1 MEKIGGLVNV
11 DADKIIIAQSPVQQE
26 RLWKARRCIREAIHA
41 ASPVFLAEDCVVP
54 RSMIPE
60 FLVELKKYFDSKNL
74 RSIMFGHA
82 GDGNV
87 HIDVLKGDMNYDLWK
102 RGLPE
107 LKREI
112 YKRAIALGGTIT
124 GEHGIGYIRK
134 DFLSMA
140 LSREEIKLLKKIKKA
155 FDPKGTLNPGKII

>member
-1 MEKIGGLVNV
+1 
-11 DADKIIIAQSPVQQE
+11 
-26 RLWKARRCIREAIHA
+26 
-41 ASPVFLAEDCVVP
+41 
-54 RSMIPE
+54 
-60 FLVELKKYFDSKNL
+60 
-74 RSIMFGHA
+74 MFGHA

-87 HIDVLKGDMNYDLWK
+87 HIDVLKGGMDYDLWK
-102 RGLPE
+102 RNLPE

-134 DFLSMA
+134 DYLSMA
-140 LSREEIKLLKKIKKA
+140 LSREEIKLLKRIKKA